1 MSIWTDMQDRGTGDA
16 FRAEDDSLVYTEDGQ
31 KVKVFVLTEGMYR
44 DIKYIVETDGV
55 NPVVA
60 ISMIYEKQSRF
71 AGFNIVILSDGTDRY
86 EVERIDL
93 AGRGHVMYFYK
104 FNQNGDTR
112 KYKIS
117 EMVEYAKKFIDI
129 ILKSEEVNL
138 GGPALGY
145 KVGRWYPEKERMKER
160 VAEVNPFLVPY
171 L

>member
-1 MSIWTDMQDRGTGDA
+1 MSIWTDMQDRGTGEA

-71 AGFNIVILSDGTDRY
+71 DGFNIVILIDGTDRY
-86 EVERIDL
+86 EVERVDL

-117 EMVEYAKKFIDI
+117 EMVGYAKKFIDI
-129 ILKSEEVNL
+129 ILKSEETNL

-145 KVGRWYPEKERMKER
+145 NVGHKDPEKEKM
-160 VAEVNPFLVPY
+160 AEVKPFLVPY

>member
-71 AGFNIVILSDGTDRY
+71 DGFNIVILIDGTDRY

-117 EMVEYAKKFIDI
+117 EMVGYAKKFIDI

-145 KVGRWYPEKERMKER
+145 KVGRQDPDKERLKER
-160 VAEVNPFLVPY
+160 VAEVKPFLVPY